1 MRKLIL
7 YSAVSLDNRIARKNG
22 DVSWL
27 EDPQFKIR
35 GEDFGYARFL
45 SGIDTTLMGYNT
57 YKLVLSFGGKFPYK
71 GKANY
76 VFTRSRTRRRNP
88 AVNFVHTDIPALV
101 RSLKRQRGKAIWLVG
116 GSQANTLM
124 LNNSLIDRMMLTF
137 VPVVLGAGIPL
148 FSESVRPASFVL
160 KNRKIFPNG
169 FVQVTWD
176 RK

>member
-27 EDPQFKIR
+27 EDPQFRMR

-45 SGIDTTLMGYNT
+45 SGVDTTLMGYNA
-57 YKLVLSFGGKFPYK
+57 YKLVLSLGGEFPYK
-71 GKANY
+71 GKTNY
-76 VFTRSRTRRRNP
+76 VITRSRMRKRNP
-88 AVNFVHTDIPALV
+88 LVNFVHTEIPALV
-101 RSLKRQRGKAIWLVG
+101 RSLKRQKGKAIWLVG
-116 GSQANTLM
+116 GSQANTLL
-124 LNNSLIDRMMLTF
+124 LNHRLVDRMILTF

-160 KNRKIFPNG
+160 KSRKVFPNG